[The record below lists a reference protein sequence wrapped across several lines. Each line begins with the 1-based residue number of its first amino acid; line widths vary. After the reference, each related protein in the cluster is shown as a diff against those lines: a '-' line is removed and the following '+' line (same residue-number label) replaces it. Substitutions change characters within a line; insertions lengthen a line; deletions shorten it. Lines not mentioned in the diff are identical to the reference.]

1 MHRVAQQIEK
11 ASPLALLHIADPVG
25 SRAQQFGVTT
35 VGLLGTRFTM
45 EAAFYRDRLE
55 RRYGLTLLVPE
66 EPERLQ
72 AHRIIYEELCTG
84 QVIEPSRQFYRQVV
98 GQLVARG
105 AQAIILGCTEI
116 SLLLC
121 DSDSPV
127 PLLDTTT
134 LHAVAAVDR
143 ALPS

>member
-1 MHRVAQQIEK
+1 
-11 ASPLALLHIADPVG
+11 
-25 SRAQQFGVTT
+25 
-35 VGLLGTRFTM
+35 M

-72 AHRIIYEELCTG
+72 AHRIIYEELCAG
-84 QVIEPSRQFYRQVV
+84 QVIEPSRQFYSQVV
-98 GQLVARG
+98 RQLVARG

-116 SLLLC
+116 MLLLR
-121 DSDSPV
+121 DPDSPV

-143 ALPS
+143 ALSS